1 MQFMPPFPS
10 DSEQAYVAI
19 YAHHIPP
26 APIKIKRL
34 LLERL
39 PVGVVVVVLEG
50 GDRKATFAH

>member
-1 MQFMPPFPS
+1 MPPFPS